1 MAVQLKR
8 NRKSEGN
15 ITDVHSQVSFDSLY
29 PSNTVTK
36 TLLILY
42 VNHTISCFEDFAI
55 STVDRN
61 KGANM

>member
-1 MAVQLKR
+1 MSAMRLEINSLSLGATMAVQLKR
-8 NRKSEGN
+8 KRKSEGN

-42 VNHTISCFEDFAI
+42 VNHSI
-55 STVDRN
+55 
-61 KGANM
+61 